1 MKRVITMMA
10 CALAL
15 TAVASGKTPHE
26 CTLAEINS
34 KWMDKTITV
43 KNVKDAPTVM
53 QLLRAFHAVWPTQ
66 SGEALIAEAG
76 DRLFVTNDVT
86 ECDDCS
92 GNVFVDCEDFCFAQ
106 YHDGESDSQHLE
118 ARSFLRDEGH
128 LLFAVCLSEG
138 YNTQMPVCCYYDYD
152 PSTRTMT
159 PEQPPYGTI
168 HRKWPDS
175 VIYCHLG
182 MAYDQTVIVEESTP
196 EGEYWY
202 HHYVYDGQTHI
213 YNHSGKDFYDIE
225 LEEDEE
231 E

>member
-138 YNTQMPVCCYYDYD
+138 NNTQMPVCCYYDYD

-213 YNHSGKDFYDIE
+213 YNHSGEDFYDIE
-225 LEEDEE
+225 FEDEE

>member
-1 MKRVITMMA
+1 MA

-182 MAYDQTVIVEESTP
+182 MAYDQTVIVQESSP

-213 YNHSGKDFYDIE
+213 YNHSGEDFYDIE
-225 LEEDEE
+225 FEE
-231 E
+231 EEE

>member
-10 CALAL
+10 CVLAL
-15 TAVASGKTPHE
+15 MAVAEGKSPTKCP
-26 CTLAEINS
+26 LAEINS

-43 KNVKDAPTVM
+43 KNAGDAPNVM
-53 QLLRAFHAVWPTQ
+53 QLLKAFHAVWPTQ
-66 SGEALIAEAG
+66 AGEALIAEAG
-76 DRLFVTNDVT
+76 DKLFVSNDVT

-92 GNVFVDCEDFCFAQ
+92 GNVFVDCEDFFFAQ
-106 YHDGESDSQHLE
+106 YHDGEPDSQRLE
-118 ARSFLRDEGH
+118 ARSFMRDGGH
-128 LLFAVCLSEG
+128 ILFAVCLGEG

-159 PEQPPYGTI
+159 PEQPPYSTI

-175 VIYCHLG
+175 QIYCHLG
-182 MAYDQTVIVEESTP
+182 MAYDQTVIVQESSP

-213 YNHSGKDFYDIE
+213 YHHSGEDFYHME
-225 LEEDEE
+225 FVDEE

>member
-34 KWMDKTITV
+34 KWMDKTITL

-66 SGEALIAEAG
+66 AGEALIAEAG

-138 YNTQMPVCCYYDYD
+138 NNTQMPVCCYYDYD

-213 YNHSGKDFYDIE
+213 YNHSGEDFYDIE
-225 LEEDEE
+225 FEDEE

>member
-1 MKRVITMMA
+1 M
-10 CALAL
+10 
-15 TAVASGKTPHE
+15 
-26 CTLAEINS
+26 
-34 KWMDKTITV
+34 
-43 KNVKDAPTVM
+43 
-53 QLLRAFHAVWPTQ
+53 
-66 SGEALIAEAG
+66 
-76 DRLFVTNDVT
+76 
-86 ECDDCS
+86 
-92 GNVFVDCEDFCFAQ
+92 
-106 YHDGESDSQHLE
+106 E

-182 MAYDQTVIVEESTP
+182 MAYDQTVIVQESSP

-213 YNHSGKDFYDIE
+213 YNHSGEDFYDIE
-225 LEEDEE
+225 FEDEE

>member
-1 MKRVITMMA
+1 MA

-182 MAYDQTVIVEESTP
+182 MAYDQTVIVQESSP

-213 YNHSGKDFYDIE
+213 YNHSGEDFYDIE
-225 LEEDEE
+225 FEDEE

>member
-1 MKRVITMMA
+1 MA

-92 GNVFVDCEDFCFAQ
+92 GNVLVDCEDFCFAQ

-182 MAYDQTVIVEESTP
+182 MAYDQTVIVQESSP

-213 YNHSGKDFYDIE
+213 YNHSGEDFYDIE
-225 LEEDEE
+225 FEDEE

>member
-182 MAYDQTVIVEESTP
+182 MAYDQTVIVQESSP

-213 YNHSGKDFYDIE
+213 YNHSGEDFYDIE
-225 LEEDEE
+225 FEE
-231 E
+231 EEE

>member
-10 CALAL
+10 CVLAL
-15 TAVASGKTPHE
+15 IAVAEGKSPHE

-106 YHDGESDSQHLE
+106 YNDGEPDSQRLD

-213 YNHSGKDFYDIE
+213 YNHSGEDFYDIE
-225 LEEDEE
+225 FEDEE

>member
-66 SGEALIAEAG
+66 AGEALIAEAG

-138 YNTQMPVCCYYDYD
+138 NNTQMPVCCYYDYD

-213 YNHSGKDFYDIE
+213 YNHSGEDFYDIE
-225 LEEDEE
+225 FEDEE

>member
-92 GNVFVDCEDFCFAQ
+92 GNVLVDCEDFCFAQ

-118 ARSFLRDEGH
+118 ARSFLRDEDH

-182 MAYDQTVIVEESTP
+182 MAYDQTVIVQESSP

-213 YNHSGKDFYDIE
+213 YNHSGEDFYDIE
-225 LEEDEE
+225 FEDEE

>member
-34 KWMDKTITV
+34 KWMDKTIKV
-43 KNVKDAPTVM
+43 KNAGDAPNVM
-53 QLLRAFHAVWPTQ
+53 QLLKAFHAVWPTQ
-66 SGEALIAEAG
+66 AGEALIAEAG

-182 MAYDQTVIVEESTP
+182 MAYDQTVIVQESSP

-213 YNHSGKDFYDIE
+213 YNHSGEDFYDIE
-225 LEEDEE
+225 FEDEE

>member
-26 CTLAEINS
+26 GTLAEIKS
-34 KWMDKTITV
+34 KWMDKTITL
-43 KNVKDAPTVM
+43 KNVKEAPTVM

-66 SGEALIAEAG
+66 AGEALIAEAG

-106 YHDGESDSQHLE
+106 YNDGEPDSQHLE

-138 YNTQMPVCCYYDYD
+138 NNTQMPVCCYYDYD

-213 YNHSGKDFYDIE
+213 YNHSGEDFYDIE
-225 LEEDEE
+225 FEDEE

>member
-106 YHDGESDSQHLE
+106 YNDGEPDSQHLE

-138 YNTQMPVCCYYDYD
+138 NNTQMPVCCYYDYD

-213 YNHSGKDFYDIE
+213 YNHSGEDFYDIE
-225 LEEDEE
+225 FEDEE

>member
-106 YHDGESDSQHLE
+106 YNDGEPDSQHLE

-213 YNHSGKDFYDIE
+213 YNHSGEDFYDIE
-225 LEEDEE
+225 FEDEE

>member
-1 MKRVITMMA
+1 MA

-106 YHDGESDSQHLE
+106 YNDGEPDSQHLE

-213 YNHSGKDFYDIE
+213 YNHSGEDFYDIE
-225 LEEDEE
+225 FEDEE